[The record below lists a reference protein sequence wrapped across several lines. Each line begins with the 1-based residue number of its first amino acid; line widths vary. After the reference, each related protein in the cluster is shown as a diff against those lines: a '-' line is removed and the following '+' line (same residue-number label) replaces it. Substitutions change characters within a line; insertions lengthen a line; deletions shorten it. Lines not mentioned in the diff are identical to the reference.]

1 MPSRKQRNA
10 HPSINNSPLSYHLD
24 LPVLD
29 DLIDIHG
36 TSSRVS
42 GDQLEADSI
51 PTTPPLIPVTP
62 NVVALE
68 IQEEEEKE
76 DIAITY
82 EAGHVRS
89 PILAR

>member
-10 HPSINNSPLSYHLD
+10 HLSLNNSPSYPQLD

-42 GDQLEADSI
+42 GDPDT
-51 PTTPPLIPVTP
+51 PTPLVPVSP
-62 NVVALE
+62 NIVPLE
-68 IQEEEEKE
+68 IADDKPE
-76 DIAITY
+76 IIY

>member
-10 HPSINNSPLSYHLD
+10 RLSTNNSPFNSQPD
-24 LPVLD
+24 LPD

-36 TSSRVS
+36 TSTRVS
-42 GDQLEADSI
+42 GDPDVLV
-51 PTTPPLIPVTP
+51 PVTP
-62 NVVALE
+62 NVVAL
-68 IQEEEEKE
+68 Q
-76 DIAITY
+76 IADDDTAIPQITY